1 MQLDELI
8 VTRAIVEE
16 YFKVFRDIP
25 MWVRSAIRTKLVVD
39 GTGHDAILYAALY
52 SVMSPDPNSGGKV
65 WWECG
70 LM

>member
-39 GTGHDAILYAALY
+39 GTGHDAIICSTVQRNVPGSKL
-52 SVMSPDPNSGGKV
+52 GGKV